1 MGFAQNL
8 DGEVGAMEPII
19 ALLTLVAQ
27 HSIQQQAILDAL
39 IRKGIVSIQEVQAEM
54 PKTEAEAGRR
64 FDQLKTEFFT
74 LWTNFGQANQ

>member
-1 MGFAQNL
+1 
-8 DGEVGAMEPII
+8 MEPII

-54 PKTEAEAGRR
+54 PKTEAEASRK

-74 LWTNFGQANQ
+74 LWSNFGQAKQ